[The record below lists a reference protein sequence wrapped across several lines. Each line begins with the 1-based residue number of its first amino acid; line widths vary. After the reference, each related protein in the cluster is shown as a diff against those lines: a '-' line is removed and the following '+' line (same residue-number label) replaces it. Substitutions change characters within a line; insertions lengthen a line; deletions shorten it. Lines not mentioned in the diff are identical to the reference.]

1 MQQTLRDMLT
11 LCFAF
16 RQSKA
21 TDQKFNHGVLKVILH
36 MILGTNHNMMRW
48 LDQIAKNNINVV

>member
-1 MQQTLRDMLT
+1 MTFKVASEVLEQHGMTLP
-11 LCFAF
+11 
-16 RQSKA
+16 A
-21 TDQKFNHGVLKVILH
+21 TDPKYNHGVLKVILH